1 MLRKIIPFALILAC
15 LLCACATANT
25 NGSENS
31 GSDASL
37 PTSKPDESMSEVS
50 DGDGYEAL
58 LDALPQKNYAGYE
71 FVIAT
76 SREGRFFANEDSADI
91 VDKAVLLRNKA
102 VEQKYGIKIVEK
114 AVAES
119 EIANKIE
126 EFVSSGNQ
134 YADLVSASM
143 PTLAT
148 LASSGGLVSLPSLPY
163 YDYDGEYIDK
173 SLQDGASAGS
183 KQYITFDSLAQ
194 IKESAMCVF
203 FNKNVV
209 NADEIYKISK
219 NGWTWEEFAGYA
231 AEKKFAYY
239 YEGDGLITTAFLTS
253 GEFPVKGGLGS
264 PLSYNQ
270 SPEILDEI
278 AKKTKE
284 LWNNGGKT
292 AFFGDSAKEKLLNGE
307 IGFLIA
313 PLSFVHQIKDSDAK
327 FGVLCLPSFDE
338 SVRSVLGPDACG
350 IAVPNPQTDSD
361 RTGLILSA
369 LTAASYRHLEK
380 AQIETLFYFAM
391 PDNQS
396 ALNLYKIF
404 ESVSL
409 DVGTVYSDG
418 FSAINNASQKAILDA
433 VKSNKKFENMFKN
446 EQNRFEETAIKYFK

>member
-15 LLCACATANT
+15 LLCACTTANT
-25 NGSENS
+25 NGAQNNS
-31 GSDASL
+31 SDASL
-37 PTSKPDESMSEVS
+37 PTSKPDDSVSETS
-50 DGDGYEAL
+50 DSDGYETFL
-58 LDALPQKNYAGYE
+58 ESLPQKNYDGYE

-76 SREGRFFANEDSADI
+76 SREGRFFANEDSTDI
-91 VDKAVLLRNKA
+91 VDKAVLLRNEA
-102 VEQKYGIKIVEK
+102 VEQRYGIKIVEK
-114 AVAES
+114 AVAER
-119 EIANKIE
+119 EIANQIE
-126 EFVSSGNQ
+126 GFVSSGGQ

-148 LASSGGLVSLPSLPY
+148 LVSSGGLVSLPSLPY

-173 SLQDGASAGS
+173 KLQGGASAGS

-209 NADEIYKISK
+209 NADEIYKIAK

-253 GEFPVKGGLGS
+253 GEVPVKGGFGS

-270 SPEILDEI
+270 SPEALDEI
-278 AKKTKE
+278 ARKTKE

-292 AFFGDSAKEKLLNGE
+292 AFFGDSAKENLVSGE

-327 FGVLCLPSFDE
+327 FGILCLPSFDKT
-338 SVRSVLGPDACG
+338 VRSVLNSNACG

-369 LTAASYRHLEK
+369 LTAASYKHLEK
-380 AQIETLFYFAM
+380 AQLDSLLYFAV
-391 PDNQS
+391 PDNES
-396 ALNLYKIF
+396 ALNLQKIF

-409 DVGTVYSDG
+409 DIGTIYSDG
-418 FSAINNASQKAILDA
+418 FSAINMTSQKAILDA
-433 VKSNKKFENMFKN
+433 VKSNKKFENMFRN
-446 EQNRFEETAIKYFK
+446 ERNRFEETAIKYFK